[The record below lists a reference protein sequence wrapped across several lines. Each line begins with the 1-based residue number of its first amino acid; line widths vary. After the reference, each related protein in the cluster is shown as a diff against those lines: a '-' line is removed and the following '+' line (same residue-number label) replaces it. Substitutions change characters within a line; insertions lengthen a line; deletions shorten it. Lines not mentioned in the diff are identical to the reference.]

1 MGVFCCFVRLVM
13 FLVVLILILKNFAP
27 IADSNNIEVAKLLRL
42 QTGKLDR
49 DDLAL
54 HRQVRQSATPPSPG
68 YPSSDDVREAFRDAL
83 DARQDMV
90 IPRPPASPS
99 IQWREKTGSIPP

>member
-1 MGVFCCFVRLVM
+1 M

-42 QTGKLDR
+42 PTEKLDR

-54 HRQVRQSATPPSPG
+54 HRQASEMPLMPDRTWRYRGLPLAPAENEERKQVR
-68 YPSSDDVREAFRDAL
+68 YRRD
-83 DARQDMV
+83 
-90 IPRPPASPS
+90 
-99 IQWREKTGSIPP
+99 

>member
-1 MGVFCCFVRLVM
+1 M

-42 QTGKLDR
+42 PTEKLDR

-54 HRQVRQSATPPSPG
+54 HRQVCQSATPPSPG
-68 YPSSDDVREAFRDAL
+68 YPSSDDVREASEMPLMPDRTWRYRGLPLAPAENEERKQVRYRRD
-83 DARQDMV
+83 
-90 IPRPPASPS
+90 
-99 IQWREKTGSIPP
+99 